1 VQYLL
6 IGVAV
11 VDVDQARPF
20 ARAYDGFT
28 NKGDAMGDYVS
39 SEKLMQDMRA
49 VVVDAEELLK
59 ATAGQTGERI
69 DKVRARAE
77 ESLRVARGQLKEA
90 GEAVD
95 DTVRQHPW
103 ATAGIAA
110 GVGVLVGMLLA
121 RR

>member
-1 VQYLL
+1 
-6 IGVAV
+6 
-11 VDVDQARPF
+11 
-20 ARAYDGFT
+20 
-28 NKGDAMGDYVS
+28 MGDYVS

-69 DKVRARAE
+69 QQARARAE
-77 ESLRVARGQLKEA
+77 ESLRVARGQLKDA
-90 GEAVD
+90 GVAIDE
-95 DTVRQHPW
+95 TVREHPW

-110 GVGVLVGMLLA
+110 GIGVLLGLLLS